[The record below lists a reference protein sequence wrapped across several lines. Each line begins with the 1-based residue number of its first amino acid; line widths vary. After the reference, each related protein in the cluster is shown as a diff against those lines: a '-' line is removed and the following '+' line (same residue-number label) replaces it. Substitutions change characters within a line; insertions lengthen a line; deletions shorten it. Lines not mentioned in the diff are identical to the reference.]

1 MKQMWWAQIQAVI
14 RLEMRKTF
22 FAKRGLWIYL
32 LALAPVVLFLG
43 HSLVEI
49 HLQSVRPEGA
59 TGESLQQDTYVFAGV
74 FQFFFLRLAIFFGC
88 LGIFMNLFRGEM
100 LDRSLHFY
108 LLAPV
113 RREILLA
120 GKYLAGLLAATAI
133 FTTSTALQIAA
144 MLIGFDSNTVNQY
157 LYQHHGVEQVVAYLG
172 VTVLA
177 CIGYGSVFLAAGLL
191 FKNPIIPAAF
201 VLIWEAANPILP
213 SALKQISVIY
223 YLKSLCPVQIPV
235 DPGMPPLI
243 ALLVSNP
250 SPISAYI
257 AVVGLIVFAV
267 AVLSISIPMI
277 RRLEINYTAE

>member
-1 MKQMWWAQIQAVI
+1 MNPMWWAQIQAVI

-49 HLQSVRPEGA
+49 RLRGGS
-59 TGESLQQDTYVFAGV
+59 GETLQQDSYVFAGV

-108 LLAPV
+108 LLAPL
-113 RREILLA
+113 RREVLLA
-120 GKYLAGLLAATAI
+120 GKYLAGLLAATVI
-133 FTTSTALQIAA
+133 FTTSAALQIAA
-144 MLIGFDSNTVNQY
+144 MLVGFDSNSVAQY
-157 LYQHHGVEQVVAYLG
+157 LYQNHGVEQIVAYLG
-172 VTVLA
+172 VTILA

-191 FKNPIIPAAF
+191 FRNPIIPAAF

-223 YLKSLCPVQIPV
+223 YLKSLCPVQVPV
-235 DPGMPPLI
+235 DPGMPPLL
-243 ALLVSNP
+243 ALLVSNA
-250 SPISAYI
+250 SPISAYAAI
-257 AVVGLIVFAV
+257 FGLIAFSAVVLLVSV
-267 AVLSISIPMI
+267 PLV